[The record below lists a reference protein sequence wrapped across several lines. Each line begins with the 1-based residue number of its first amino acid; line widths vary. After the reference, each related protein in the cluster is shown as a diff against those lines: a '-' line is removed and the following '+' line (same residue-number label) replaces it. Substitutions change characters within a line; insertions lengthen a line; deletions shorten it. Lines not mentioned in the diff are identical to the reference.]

1 MNCNKFSFRNQN
13 PANQGKHTT
22 SDSRGNLELVL
33 IMNLKISCLMRKE
46 TLTCPSQQTWLV
58 IKSRKHPKNI
68 TNYQI
73 F

>member
-1 MNCNKFSFRNQN
+1 
-13 PANQGKHTT
+13 
-22 SDSRGNLELVL
+22 
-33 IMNLKISCLMRKE
+33 MRKE